1 MTKLFSI
8 LGLLIF
14 IVSCSTTAVQ
24 PQNQLAVL
32 ETWSGFA
39 KGIGAECSDAEV
51 EVKILEDFSIK
62 GLALATSYNM
72 KIPLR
77 GKVDPNKNFHA
88 SGSGGGGIS
97 VTYKGIVSGET
108 ASGTWETNVA
118 DCQGTWKMA
127 KNNQ

>member
-8 LGLLIF
+8 FGLLIF
-14 IVSCSTTAVQ
+14 IASCSTTAVQ

-32 ETWSGFA
+32 ETWSGYA

-51 EVKILEDFSIK
+51 EVKILEDLSIK
-62 GLALATSYNM
+62 GEALATSYNV
-72 KIPLR
+72 KIPLK
-77 GKVDPNKNFHA
+77 GKVDRNNNFRA
-88 SGSGGGGIS
+88 RGSGGGGIMI
-97 VTYKGIVSGET
+97 TYKGIVSGET

-127 KNNQ
+127 KNN